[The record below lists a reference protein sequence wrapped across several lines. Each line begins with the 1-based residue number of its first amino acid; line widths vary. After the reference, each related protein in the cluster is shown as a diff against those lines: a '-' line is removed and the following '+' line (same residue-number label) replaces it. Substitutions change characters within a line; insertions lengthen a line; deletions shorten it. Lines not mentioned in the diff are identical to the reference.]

1 MLEKKKDRGSSKISS
16 KQQKSAASRSSPTSS
31 SNIDPAPGFSLRLEH
46 CAPASG
52 PQASP
57 LIGGLPGTS
66 LLIGR
71 QASSLQL
78 AHLKAQ
84 LALTQINNA
93 FAVGGRAATLTANS
107 NTLLPYISTTPPS
120 PTAAAISL
128 LNILKI
134 ANTMSHPLYNPYA
147 SGNQSS
153 SHGQYGHSSV
163 PPERDPRRT
172 SSHFGPGSNFSSS
185 GVSSATPANSGGT
198 IPSLLSLPVTY
209 IPKQRRPVLDKEIE
223 GSIDMRISRAREEV
237 RHQPVSQGSCFT
249 GTQTGGF
256 ASSSTGGISYPM
268 PSASQGQRHSDDES
282 GSSSLDWLQDY
293 KRATEDD
300 SSRYYSTSASCSF
313 PGSDDSRFNASSGR
327 ERGMQSIPGLGDYDY
342 PGPDKP
348 AAPTESSHPKYTSE
362 SAANILLHFGL
373 EKEDLEHLIS
383 FPENQ
388 ITPDNLPFIL
398 RQIRIQ
404 KAKKGTTA
412 DQSKPYPEP
421 KPTTSQSSSRGAGMH
436 LDEMSSA
443 VLQPSKVIDYGHTS
457 KYTGGV
463 VDEIG
468 RTSDS
473 RENSGGSGSMF
484 QMNPYSSG
492 SHKSGT
498 SAPSRDPWGSGA
510 SLSSS
515 YSSMQSSATPP
526 SSDPTKRLK
535 TQQDLTSQTTFSFPL
550 PKKDTD
556 IRLFKPEISNPLLT
570 QESRPDKQPVSKTEP
585 SDTVVRGGNTS
596 RPGILRLDGH
606 DKSSS
611 KDQSSTKGQ
620 GLKVAE
626 QIKKQQMQ
634 PKQSEPQPKQSGQQ
648 PKQPVQQPKQPVQQ
662 PKQPVQQPKQ
672 SVQQQSV
679 QQQPVR
685 QQKPVLQIGQMLQP
699 QGFPAARPVP
709 PPSFIPSSSST
720 SHSILPPVFVGGPRP
735 LVVPPALPQ
744 PVPGLMNFLH
754 MQMPPSS
761 NQRGATGEVSRILP
775 SAAMM
780 HDYAAASPRIFPH
793 TCTLCNKECSQM
805 KDWISHQNTSIH
817 LENCKLLRKRYPQ
830 WDGEV
835 PSLPRAPGS
844 NAKPSPSSSA
854 QTYQGRHQRSGR
866 EIPSRSRSSRSRSR
880 SYSPVRH
887 HGSESRRNRR
897 SSRSRSR
904 SYSPR
909 RYHGSESRR
918 EKRSRSRSPYSSRYT
933 RRSRSNSPRYDR
945 TTSSRYRSRSRSRER
960 RSSPRRRDEKRR
972 ERRSSS
978 ERSSPH
984 RKRSSSTEMLA
995 KKLLQT
1001 TAVQSLSSQSD
1012 LETVVKT
1019 LAPALL
1025 AELAKMKSS
1034 SSSAAS
1040 SSSSSNA
1047 AKKESTAKKAKSS
1060 LQKSEV
1066 NENLPPNEVKLQG
1079 VRTSLSHGDVVA
1091 AVEQFGKTKSVV
1103 LFRSKVEAIV
1113 RFEKA
1118 EDAEKLRSFN
1128 SINIKGMPVT
1138 IVREEKAAPL
1148 PTSAKE
1154 PTKPPEQKS
1163 SKSTQSTKSTNV
1175 GKSSSL
1181 PSAANKPKT
1190 GKLVAKAKVL
1200 VSKAKNQPT
1209 KQTVKKTKTGKVTAK
1224 GAVKSVDVRKGA
1236 SKVVGSNKLKKPVKK
1251 PDAGVSKKE
1260 PEPKTSETSAKE
1272 SVVAKD
1278 GETNNAAASAVKPV
1292 AELNK
1297 PVAEAK
1303 EVKSSESLELGE
1315 TGVVE
1320 PMEVVSSAEGEGE
1333 KVTDTK
1339 PLPTKSSETHPPTS
1353 TVQTTSSASS
1363 PKPPTDQPE
1372 KPQPTVTTPETSIKA
1387 PLQVQ
1392 QDTKP
1397 DPKSPAP
1404 VLETKTE
1411 ALQPQQQTTTGS
1423 AKEVETKTNDKDAVT
1438 TQKDAAPTISVS
1450 SSSTEAAASS
1460 SPPVAKLTIGDEI
1473 EKHLLKERIPI
1484 LKMVKLS
1491 NVKLFKLDYRVL
1503 LISNLPEYQDGCYT
1517 EQDVADLLV
1526 PFGFHYH
1533 EDSIYVIPQTRMAFA
1548 MMPTVQELK
1557 NIMRPSQK
1565 KDIFLHGSK
1574 ISVEVMKQYILFEP
1588 IDFYKSLMKLMRS
1601 PVFDNGTRTVFIRNI
1616 SQSQAKDLRE
1626 ALKKIGS
1633 VRNFLPVLNKVFVE
1647 FDSIRDADRL
1657 GVWFSLLNQTRN
1669 YSLLRLEVPRSAI
1682 TALPPRLAA
1691 NAVPDSKDIV
1701 AGATVPTTRSGV
1713 PQGSTAPFWVTMR
1726 TGPFVFPTT
1735 SPWFIIPDYQTVDVA
1750 QDVGICSSKG
1760 MKFYTLMLTGL
1771 PEGNYT
1777 QEDVAKLVWRYF
1789 PRQNLHW
1796 LYYNVTV
1803 LTLQRRAFVYFS
1815 GWRKCR
1821 EFIRDHIK
1829 SPVSVTDCTLKVHI
1843 VLEDIHHGSSEE
1855 VMYRNLMKWSNAHVP
1870 ELESLEDRLLCV
1882 EISETTMDLI
1892 MLVMHVVSSI
1902 ASFISFLP
1910 LANRVLIE
1918 MSEPSGVTKVVESA
1932 SQHHLTA
1939 VETWSKVQRIETLK
1953 SLKQRLQDS
1962 SEVIINLG
1970 LDATDVSSS
1979 LPAVTCEAQ
1988 PPPSNPDS
1996 AEAAVGSE
2004 SITAAPADVEM
2015 KDSVEKPSAQVTV
2028 DSRIPPKDVE
2038 KEVKTSENKPRS
2050 EVSVD
2055 SKIPPKDVQK
2065 KSEQK
2070 PASEVTVD
2078 SRISLQDL
2086 EKSKKNPSAEVS
2098 VDSRIPPKDVEKEV
2112 KTSENKPRSE
2122 VSVDSRIPP
2131 ENIEQEEVKK
2141 SEEKPASQV
2150 TVDSKIPPEKM
2161 DEVEVKD
2168 EASAAASVCSAD
2180 ANTVAAASSSDPS
2193 ATREVKTEEA
2203 ELPTINEDVFK
2214 VIAAAVRQHRLALR
2228 GGTPSEDREVQSSSR
2243 NSTSSRSVK
2252 SKEATQEKDPTDFTA
2267 SVDSSDFFSLEEQT
2281 FNLEDFVTVDEIV
2294 DDDQSSSSSRR
2305 TSRDRQGQESSDAAK
2320 QASTRSSKDS
2330 KSSASSSS
2338 PSSKPTKAS
2347 VRSSSSSSSKS
2358 ASPKRHQ
2365 DSSEPSRSHIKPSAA
2380 GRTSAEPPASSGHR
2394 AQPRSTKSPARASQS
2409 SSSGCRTRSAKTAAG
2424 SHQSHREEEKPTES
2438 AAAKSDHQVSA
2449 ESAAAKTVESETE
2462 TEASSEML
2470 PPAQRQD
2477 SEVTNRTRSLQTDL
2491 KNESLKEVKMS
2502 KERKKEE
2509 ADKHTE
2515 EQEEEEEEDYQ
2526 ILDSV
2531 DEQTDEQTTEEN
2543 PDEAQSEQRLDDG
2556 GQQVLD
2562 RVEKEGGAPPEE
2574 GNASV
2579 RVLESITEDQEAAVQ
2594 DDQRLME
2601 VKQPTEK
2608 NPSRAVDG
2616 SDKSAAEDSADQN
2629 QDTKSRKSP
2638 RSRGRRTKDKEMPSE
2653 ESCKASKDAGR
2664 SPDSEEKPPEG
2675 RDDKDAS
2682 TDVSEQGTFEILD
2695 SVEDQTRT
2703 EGDDQKPTADTTTE
2717 EDLFQV
2723 IDSVEDQPEMESE
2736 SNNKERRTK
2745 RGEAA
2750 AKRDDRP
2757 TRRTLRTRTSQS
2769 EDKEKSP
2776 KKADRTV
2783 RKHETRTKD
2792 SAAGKDKKEDEV
2804 ETLKKMVDS
2813 VDGASTT
2820 ERSGR
2825 RRTTRG
2831 NKEEKKTSSH
2841 SEATENPNEE
2851 EEIMYEI
2858 LDSVEDE
2865 AAVDE
2870 PTVSTRST
2878 RGRSQ
2883 RTSRKEAS
2891 NPTKDDTRRRR
2902 TPARDSQ
2909 KPNEEK
2915 AAAKERTPMKK
2926 SGAGE
2931 EEATYETLDSVEDD
2945 QPLTG
2950 GKPRRGR
2957 PKKDV
2962 KTAKKPNKAAKEE
2975 EATYQVLDSVG
2986 DETVED
2992 QHHTEE
2998 SKSPRKST
3006 VCEDDSRNTKK
3017 SSASMMDEEEEEPM
3031 YQIVDSLEDDQ
3042 EEKTNTE
3049 ESDGRTTERSWT
3061 KDEDPA
3067 AETGDLE
3074 PGGTSTAEPVEE
3086 NLQQTAELHPAAA
3099 ENKEQSPEPDEAPT
3113 ENKQE
3118 AAAES
3123 SLNLDEVS
3131 EEEEDYPD
3139 DGTEEEELKKKKQA
3153 AVAMTT
3159 RMEADGQQLLTL
3171 DEVGGDGDGRRPEI
3185 TEGELQELVT
3195 LDEIC
3200 EEEEG
3205 KAELSVPEPRPLN
3218 QESQSEASSNPQAA
3232 DEEQEKT
3239 SKYVKQKHEDDDS
3252 STVLEQSVNF
3262 VTVDEV
3268 GDAKDEEKEEEKE
3281 APTPRT
3287 RGRAKKR
3294 SRQSAVRKSTR
3305 GKTETPEEEGSMD
3318 SSAAQSDELLIQRTE
3333 VEAASGAQEEA
3344 ASAGQQLE
3352 GRLEEKEGR
3361 STDADNKRRKQ
3372 LIGPEAK
3379 KPRCQ
3384 SPGGEFSLPPFSS
3397 SPLGVEFV
3405 VPKSGF
3411 FCELC
3416 SVFYLNEISAKETHC
3431 SSQRHYHNLEKH
3443 YQKLKQKLSGTE
3455 NPQSSD

>member
-1 MLEKKKDRGSSKISS
+1 
-16 KQQKSAASRSSPTSS
+16 
-31 SNIDPAPGFSLRLEH
+31 
-46 CAPASG
+46 
-52 PQASP
+52 
-57 LIGGLPGTS
+57 
-66 LLIGR
+66 
-71 QASSLQL
+71 
-78 AHLKAQ
+78 
-84 LALTQINNA
+84 
-93 FAVGGRAATLTANS
+93 
-107 NTLLPYISTTPPS
+107 
-120 PTAAAISL
+120 
-128 LNILKI
+128 
-134 ANTMSHPLYNPYA
+134 MSHPLYNPYA
-147 SGNQSS
+147 SGNQNSS
-153 SHGQYGHSSV
+153 QGQYGHSSV

-172 SSHFGPGSNFSSS
+172 PSHLGPGSNFSSS
-185 GVSSATPANSGGT
+185 GVSSATSANSGGT

-209 IPKQRRPVLDKEIE
+209 IPKQRRPVLDEEIE
-223 GSIDMRISRAREEV
+223 GSVDMHISRAREEV
-237 RHQPVSQGSCFT
+237 RHQPVSQDSRFT
-249 GTQTGGF
+249 GPQTGRF
-256 ASSSTGGISYPM
+256 ASSSTGGISYPT
-268 PSASQGQRHSDDES
+268 PSTSQGQRHTDVES

-300 SSRYYSTSASCSF
+300 SSRFYSTSASCSF
-313 PGSDDSRFNASSGR
+313 PSSDDSRFDASSGR

-342 PGPDKP
+342 PGPDKL
-348 AAPTESSHPKYTSE
+348 AAPTESSRPKYTSE

-421 KPTTSQSSSRGAGMH
+421 QPATSMSSSRGAGMH
-436 LDEMSSA
+436 LNEMSST

-463 VDEIG
+463 GDEIG

-473 RENSGGSGSMF
+473 RENSGSSGSMF
-484 QMNPYSSG
+484 QMNPYSGG

-498 SAPSRDPWGSGA
+498 SVPSHDHWASGA

-535 TQQDLTSQTTFSFPL
+535 TQPDQTSQTSFSFPM

-556 IRLFKPEISNPLLT
+556 IRLFKTEIPNPLVTKELKSDN
-570 QESRPDKQPVSKTEP
+570 QQVSKTEP
-585 SDTVVRGGNTS
+585 SGTLVRGGNTN
-596 RPGILRLDGH
+596 RPGILRVDGH

-620 GLKVAE
+620 GLKVTE
-626 QIKKQQMQ
+626 QIQKQQMQ
-634 PKQSEPQPKQSGQQ
+634 PKQSEPQLKQLGQLPKQLGQL
-648 PKQPVQQPKQPVQQ
+648 PKQLGQLPKQLGQL
-662 PKQPVQQPKQ
+662 PKQLGQLPKQ
-672 SVQQQSV
+672 LGQLPKQLGQLPKQLA
-679 QQQPVR
+679 QQQPVK
-685 QQKPVLQIGQMLQP
+685 QQQPVLQMGQTLQP
-699 QGFPAARPVP
+699 QGFPAPRLVP

-720 SHSILPPVFVGGPRP
+720 SHSILPPVFVGVPRP
-735 LVVPPALPQ
+735 LVTPPALPQ
-744 PVPGLMNFLH
+744 PVPGLMNFLP
-754 MQMPPSS
+754 MQMPTSS
-761 NQRGATGEVSRILP
+761 NQRAATGEVSRNLP
-775 SAAMM
+775 SASMM

-835 PSLPRAPGS
+835 PSLPRAPRS
-844 NAKPSPSSSA
+844 DAKPSPSSSA
-854 QTYQGRHQRSGR
+854 QTYQERHQRSSR

-880 SYSPVRH
+880 SYSPCRH

-909 RYHGSESRR
+909 RYYGSESRR

-945 TTSSRYRSRSRSRER
+945 PTSSRYRSRSRSHER

-978 ERSSPH
+978 ERSSPR
-984 RKRSSSTEMLA
+984 RKRSSSTDMLT

-1025 AELAKMKSS
+1025 AELTKMKSS
-1034 SSSAAS
+1034 SSSS
-1040 SSSSSNA
+1040 
-1047 AKKESTAKKAKSS
+1047 KKELTTKKAKSS

-1066 NENLPPNEVKLQG
+1066 DESLPPNEVRLHG
-1079 VRTSLSHGDVVA
+1079 VRTSQSHSDVVA

-1103 LFRSKVEAIV
+1103 LFRSKLEAIV
-1113 RFEKA
+1113 RFENV
-1118 EDAEKLRSFN
+1118 EDAEKLKSLK
-1128 SINIKGMPVT
+1128 SIEIKGMPV
-1138 IVREEKAAPL
+1138 IVIREEKSPPKKPL
-1148 PTSAKE
+1148 PSSAKK
-1154 PTKPPEQKS
+1154 PTKPLEQKS
-1163 SKSTQSTKSTNV
+1163 TKSTQSTRSTNA

-1181 PSAANKPKT
+1181 PSAADRPKIV
-1190 GKLVAKAKVL
+1190 KLVAKAKVL

-1224 GAVKSVDVRKGA
+1224 GAVKSVDVKKGA
-1236 SKVVGSNKLKKPVKK
+1236 SKVVGSNKLNKPVKK
-1251 PDAGVSKKE
+1251 PDAGVSEKE

-1272 SVVAKD
+1272 SVVAPD

-1292 AELNK
+1292 AELSK

-1320 PMEVVSSAEGEGE
+1320 PMEVASSTEGKGE

-1339 PLPTKSSETHPPTS
+1339 PLPTKSSETHPPS
-1353 TVQTTSSASS
+1353 TVQTASS
-1363 PKPPTDQPE
+1363 VSSPEPPTDPPE
-1372 KPQPTVTTPETSIKA
+1372 KPQPAVTTPETSVKA
-1387 PLQVQ
+1387 PSQIQ

-1404 VLETKTE
+1404 ETKTE
-1411 ALQPQQQTTTGS
+1411 ALQTQQQTATGS
-1423 AKEVETKTNDKDAVT
+1423 AEGVDTKTNEKDAVT
-1438 TQKDAAPTISVS
+1438 TQKDAAPTVGVS
-1450 SSSTEAAASS
+1450 SSSTEAAAPS
-1460 SPPVAKLTIGDEI
+1460 SPPVAKLTMGDEI

-1484 LKMVKLS
+1484 LKMEKLQ
-1491 NVKLFKLDYRVL
+1491 NNKLFKLNYKVL
-1503 LISNLPEYQDGCYT
+1503 LVSNLPKYTDGRYT
-1517 EQDVADLLV
+1517 EQDIADLLV
-1526 PFGFHYH
+1526 PFGFQYH
-1533 EDSIYVIPQTRMAFA
+1533 KDSIYVVPQTGMAFV
-1548 MMPTVQELK
+1548 MMPTVQEVK
-1557 NIMRPSQK
+1557 NIMRPAQK
-1565 KDIFLHGSK
+1565 REIFLHGSK
-1574 ISVEVMKQYILFEP
+1574 ISVEVVKQYIFFEP
-1588 IDFYKSLMKLMRS
+1588 IDFYKSLMKLMHS
-1601 PVFDNGTRTVFIRNI
+1601 QPVLDKGTRTVFIRNI
-1616 SQSQAKDLRE
+1616 SQSETKDLRE
-1626 ALKKIGS
+1626 ALKKICS
-1633 VRNFLPVLNKVFVE
+1633 VRNFLPLLNKVFVE

-1657 GVWFSLLNQTRN
+1657 GVWFSLLKQTHN
-1669 YSLLRLEVPRSAI
+1669 YKLLRLEIPRSAI
-1682 TALPPRLAA
+1682 TAQPPRLAA
-1691 NAVPDSKDIV
+1691 NALPDSKDIV
-1701 AGATVPTTRSGV
+1701 AGATIPTTRSGV
-1713 PQGSTAPFWVTMR
+1713 PHGSTAPFWVTMK
-1726 TGPFVFPTT
+1726 TSPFVFPTT
-1735 SPWFIIPDYQTVDVA
+1735 SPWFIIPNYQTVDVA
-1750 QDVGICSSKG
+1750 QDVGICSGLG

-1771 PEGNYT
+1771 PEGNYS
-1777 QEDVAKLVWRYF
+1777 QEDVAKLVWSYF
-1789 PRQNLHW
+1789 PKQNLHW

-1815 GWRKCR
+1815 SWQKCR

-1829 SPVSVTDCTLKVHI
+1829 SPASVNDCTLKVHI
-1843 VLEDIHHGSSEE
+1843 VLEDIRHGSSEE

-1870 ELESLEDRLLCV
+1870 ELESLEDRLLSV
-1882 EISETTMDLI
+1882 EISETNMDLI
-1892 MLVMHVVSSI
+1892 MLVMHLVSSI
-1902 ASFISFLP
+1902 APFISFLP
-1910 LANRVLIE
+1910 LANRILIE

-1939 VETWSKVQRIETLK
+1939 MEAWSKVQRIETLK

-1962 SEVIINLG
+1962 SEIIINLG

-1979 LPAVTCEAQ
+1979 LPAVSCEAQ
-1988 PPPSNPDS
+1988 PPPLNPDS
-1996 AEAAVGSE
+1996 AVAAVGSE

-2015 KDSVEKPSAQVTV
+2015 KDSEEKPAAQVTV
-2028 DSRIPPKDVE
+2028 DSRIPPEDVKKEVMSENESGSEVTGDSRIPPKEVKKEVISENEPGSEVTVDCRILHKDVE
-2038 KEVKTSENKPRS
+2038 TSEKKPS
-2050 EVSVD
+2050 
-2055 SKIPPKDVQK
+2055 
-2065 KSEQK
+2065 
-2070 PASEVTVD
+2070 AEVTVD
-2078 SRISLQDL
+2078 SRILPENT
-2086 EKSKKNPSAEVS
+2086 EKEVKKDGQKPSAEV
-2098 VDSRIPPKDVEKEV
+2098 
-2112 KTSENKPRSE
+2112 T
-2122 VSVDSRIPP
+2122 VDSRIPP
-2131 ENIEQEEVKK
+2131 ENMEKEKVKK
-2141 SEEKPASQV
+2141 DGQKPSAEV
-2150 TVDSKIPPEKM
+2150 TVDSRIPPENMEK
-2161 DEVEVKD
+2161 VEVKD
-2168 EASAAASVCSAD
+2168 GASAAASVWSAD
-2180 ANTVAAASSSDPS
+2180 GNTVAAASSSDPS
-2193 ATREVKTEEA
+2193 ATREVKTQEA
-2203 ELPTINEDVFK
+2203 ELPPINEDVFK

-2228 GGTPSEDREVQSSSR
+2228 GETSNEDREVQSPGR

-2252 SKEATQEKDPTDFTA
+2252 NKDTARGKDPSDFTA
-2267 SVDSSDFFSLEEQT
+2267 DVVSSDFFSFDEQS

-2294 DDDQSSSSSRR
+2294 EDDQSSSSSRR
-2305 TSRDRQGQESSDAAK
+2305 TSREGRGRESSDAAK
-2320 QASTRSSKDS
+2320 QTSTRSSKDS
-2330 KSSASSSS
+2330 KSSASSSCS
-2338 PSSKPTKAS
+2338 SSKPTKAS

-2365 DSSEPSRSHIKPSAA
+2365 DSSKPSRSHIKPSAA
-2380 GRTSAEPPASSGHR
+2380 GRTSAEPPVSSGHR
-2394 AQPRSTKSPARASQS
+2394 AQPSSTKSPARASQS
-2409 SSSGCRTRSAKTAAG
+2409 SSSGRRTRSAKTAAG

-2438 AAAKSDHQVSA
+2438 AAARSDHQVSA

-2470 PPAQRQD
+2470 PPAQRQE
-2477 SEVTNRTRSLQTDL
+2477 SEVTSRTQSLQ
-2491 KNESLKEVKMS
+2491 NESLREEEMS

-2515 EQEEEEEEDYQ
+2515 EEEEEEDYQ

-2531 DEQTDEQTTEEN
+2531 EEQTDEQTTEEN

-2556 GQQVLD
+2556 VQQVLD
-2562 RVEKEGGAPPEE
+2562 RVEEEGGARPEE

-2579 RVLESITEDQEAAVQ
+2579 RVLESITEDQEAAAE
-2594 DDQRLME
+2594 DDQHPME
-2601 VKQPTEK
+2601 VKQPTDK
-2608 NPSRAVDG
+2608 NPSRAVDS

-2629 QDTKSRKSP
+2629 QDTRSRKSA
-2638 RSRGRRTKDKEMPSE
+2638 RSGERRTRDQEMPSE
-2653 ESCKASKDAGR
+2653 ESCKAFKDAGG
-2664 SPDSEEKPPEG
+2664 SPDSKEKPPKG

-2695 SVEDQTRT
+2695 SVEDQTST
-2703 EGDDQKPTADTTTE
+2703 EGDDQKPPSEQKPTGDTTTE

-2723 IDSVEDQPEMESE
+2723 IDSVEDQTETESE

-2745 RGEAA
+2745 RGEASA
-2750 AKRDDRP
+2750 TKRDERP
-2757 TRRTLRTRTSQS
+2757 SRRTPRTRTSRS

-2783 RKHETRTKD
+2783 RKHETGTKD
-2792 SAAGKDKKEDEV
+2792 STAGKDKKEDKE
-2804 ETLKKMVDS
+2804 ETLKKTVDS

-2825 RRTTRG
+2825 RRSTRG
-2831 NKEEKKTSSH
+2831 NKEEKKTPSH
-2841 SEATENPNEE
+2841 TEATEKPDRE
-2851 EEIMYEI
+2851 EEITYEI

-2891 NPTKDDTRRRR
+2891 NATKDDTRRRR
-2902 TPARDSQ
+2902 TPARGSQ

-2915 AAAKERTPMKK
+2915 AAAKERTPTKKK

-2931 EEATYETLDSVEDD
+2931 EEATYEILDSVEDD
-2945 QPLTG
+2945 QPTTG

-2962 KTAKKPNKAAKEE
+2962 KTAKKPNKAAAADEE
-2975 EATYQVLDSVG
+2975 EEEEDAYQVLDSVG
-2986 DETVED
+2986 DETVDD
-2992 QHHTEE
+2992 QRHTDE
-2998 SKSPRKST
+2998 SKSP
-3006 VCEDDSRNTKK
+3006 VCEDDGRKTKK
-3017 SSASMMDEEEEEPM
+3017 SSTSLINEEEEEPM

-3049 ESDGRTTERSWT
+3049 ESDRRTTERSWT

-3074 PGGTSTAEPVEE
+3074 PGGTSAAEAVEE
-3086 NLQQTAELHPAAA
+3086 NLQQTGELHPAAA
-3099 ENKEQSPEPDEAPT
+3099 ENKEKSPEPDEAST
-3113 ENKQE
+3113 KKKQE
-3118 AAAES
+3118 AALES

-3139 DGTEEEELKKKKQA
+3139 DSTEEEELKKKQKQMKKQHEERRSREREERQPRSRRRGEGSSV
-3153 AVAMTT
+3153 AVTT

-3205 KAELSVPEPRPLN
+3205 KAELSMPEPRPLC

-3232 DEEQEKT
+3232 DEEEEKT
-3239 SKYVKQKHEDDDS
+3239 SKSVKRKHEDDDS
-3252 STVLEQSVNF
+3252 SAVLEQSVNF

-3268 GDAKDEEKEEEKE
+3268 GDAEDEEKEETEKE
-3281 APTPRT
+3281 ETKEEARTPRT
-3287 RGRAKKR
+3287 RGRPKKR

-3305 GKTETPEEEGSMD
+3305 GKTETPEEEGSVD
-3318 SSAAQSDELLIQRTE
+3318 SSAAQSDEPPIQRTE

-3352 GRLEEKEGR
+3352 GHLEEEEGR
-3361 STDADNKRRKQ
+3361 SSDADKKRRKQ

-3384 SPGGEFSLPPFSS
+3384 SAGGEFSLPPFSS
-3397 SPLGVEFV
+3397 STPLGVEFV

-3431 SSQRHYHNLEKH
+3431 SSQRHYDNLQKH
-3443 YQKLKQKLSGTE
+3443 YQKLKQKLSGTQ
-3455 NPQSSD
+3455 NPQSCD

>member
-1 MLEKKKDRGSSKISS
+1 
-16 KQQKSAASRSSPTSS
+16 
-31 SNIDPAPGFSLRLEH
+31 
-46 CAPASG
+46 
-52 PQASP
+52 
-57 LIGGLPGTS
+57 
-66 LLIGR
+66 
-71 QASSLQL
+71 
-78 AHLKAQ
+78 
-84 LALTQINNA
+84 
-93 FAVGGRAATLTANS
+93 
-107 NTLLPYISTTPPS
+107 
-120 PTAAAISL
+120 
-128 LNILKI
+128 
-134 ANTMSHPLYNPYA
+134 MSHPLYNPYA

-153 SHGQYGHSSV
+153 SQGQYGHASV

-172 SSHFGPGSNFSSS
+172 SSHLGPGSNFSSS
-185 GVSSATPANSGGT
+185 GISSATPANSGGT

-209 IPKQRRPVLDKEIE
+209 RTNQRRPVLDKEIE
-223 GSIDMRISRAREEV
+223 GSIDMHISRAREEV

-268 PSASQGQRHSDDES
+268 PSASQGQRHSDVES

-300 SSRYYSTSASCSF
+300 SSRYSTSALCSF
-313 PGSDDSRFNASSGR
+313 PGSNDSRFNASSGR
-327 ERGMQSIPGLGDYDY
+327 QRGMQSIPGLGDYDY

-348 AAPTESSHPKYTSE
+348 ATLTESSRPKYTSE

-388 ITPDNLPFIL
+388 ITPDNLPSIL

-404 KAKKGTTA
+404 KAKKGKTA

-421 KPTTSQSSSRGAGMH
+421 QPTTSQSSSRGAGMH

-443 VLQPSKVIDYGHTS
+443 VLQPCKVIDYGHTS

-492 SHKSGT
+492 SHESVT
-498 SAPSRDPWGSGA
+498 SIPSRDPWGSGA

-556 IRLFKPEISNPLLT
+556 IRLFKPEISNPLMT
-570 QESRPDKQPVSKTEP
+570 QESKPDKQPVSKTEI
-585 SDTVVRGGNTS
+585 SGTLVRGGNPV
-596 RPGILRLDGH
+596 RHGIVLFDSK

-611 KDQSSTKGQ
+611 KDQNKTQGRSSMFTDQPGQ
-620 GLKVAE
+620 KLKTLR
-626 QIKKQQMQ
+626 QQ
-634 PKQSEPQPKQSGQQ
+634 PKQSEQQ

-672 SVQQQSV
+672 PGQQPKQPGQQPKQPGQQPKQPVQQPKQPVQQPKQPVQQTKQLGQQPKQSV
-679 QQQPVR
+679 QPQPVR
-685 QQKPVLQIGQMLQP
+685 QQQPVLQMGQTLQP
-699 QGFPAARPVP
+699 QGFPAAHPVP

-720 SHSILPPVFVGGPRP
+720 SHSILPPVFVGVSRS

-744 PVPGLMNFLH
+744 PVPDLMNFLH

-805 KDWISHQNTSIH
+805 KDWFSHQNTSIH
-817 LENCKLLRKRYPQ
+817 LENCKLLRTRYPQ

-880 SYSPVRH
+880 SYSP
-887 HGSESRRNRR
+887 RRC
-897 SSRSRSR
+897 
-904 SYSPR
+904 
-909 RYHGSESRR
+909 HGSESRR
-918 EKRSRSRSPYSSRYT
+918 EKRSRSRSPYSSSYT
-933 RRSRSNSPRYDR
+933 RGSRSNSPRYDR
-945 TTSSRYRSRSRSRER
+945 PTSSRYRSRSRSRER

-1034 SSSAAS
+1034 SSSSAAS
-1040 SSSSSNA
+1040 LASSSNA
-1047 AKKESTAKKAKSS
+1047 VKSTKAKPS
-1060 LQKSEV
+1060 LQKSEASSSTKPKV
-1066 NENLPPNEVKLQG
+1066 VKSLPPTMVKLQG

-1103 LFRSKVEAIV
+1103 LFRSKVEAV
-1113 RFEKA
+1113 VCFEKA
-1118 EDAEKLRSFN
+1118 DDAEKLRSFN
-1128 SINIKGMPVT
+1128 SINMKGMPVT

-1163 SKSTQSTKSTNV
+1163 MGCTIDMPQSTKFTPT
-1175 GKSSSL
+1175 GTSSSL
-1181 PSAANKPKT
+1181 PSAADKPKT

-1200 VSKAKNQPT
+1200 VSKAKNQQT
-1209 KQTVKKTKTGKVTAK
+1209 KQTVKKTKVGKVTAK
-1224 GAVKSVDVRKGA
+1224 GAVKAGA
-1236 SKVVGSNKLKKPVKK
+1236 SKVLG
-1251 PDAGVSKKE
+1251 SKKVGGSGKGE
-1260 PEPKTSETSAKE
+1260 EVKDSKVLPEKPSET
-1272 SVVAKD
+1272 
-1278 GETNNAAASAVKPV
+1278 
-1292 AELNK
+1292 
-1297 PVAEAK
+1297 
-1303 EVKSSESLELGE
+1303 
-1315 TGVVE
+1315 
-1320 PMEVVSSAEGEGE
+1320 
-1333 KVTDTK
+1333 
-1339 PLPTKSSETHPPTS
+1339 PPPAR
-1353 TVQTTSSASS
+1353 TVQTR
-1363 PKPPTDQPE
+1363 
-1372 KPQPTVTTPETSIKA
+1372 PET
-1387 PLQVQ
+1387 
-1392 QDTKP
+1392 
-1397 DPKSPAP
+1397 
-1404 VLETKTE
+1404 LETK
-1411 ALQPQQQTTTGS
+1411 Q
-1423 AKEVETKTNDKDAVT
+1423 KDAVT
-1438 TQKDAAPTISVS
+1438 TQKDAASTISVP
-1450 SSSTEAAASS
+1450 SSSTEAAATTSS
-1460 SPPVAKLTIGDEI
+1460 SAAVPAQTVGDEI
-1473 EKHLLKERIPI
+1473 GKHLCEKNFRFI
-1484 LKMVKLS
+1484 KMPKCLS
-1491 NVKLFKLDYRVL
+1491 STFEKTLLFLN
-1503 LISNLPEYQDGCYT
+1503 NLPKYEDGCYT

-1526 PFGFHYH
+1526 PFGFQY
-1533 EDSIYVIPQTRMAFA
+1533 EDDYIYVIPQTRMAFA
-1548 MMPTVQELK
+1548 LMPGVKELQNVLKAKGSRHLLFKGSKVSPQVVNNAMLMDPLGFYKCLMKVVRFQQQNNDGTRMIFIK
-1557 NIMRPSQK
+1557 NISPS
-1565 KDIFLHGSK
+1565 
-1574 ISVEVMKQYILFEP
+1574 EA
-1588 IDFYKSLMKLMRS
+1588 R
-1601 PVFDNGTRTVFIRNI
+1601 
-1616 SQSQAKDLRE
+1616 DLRKTLTE
-1626 ALKKIGS
+1626 ITS
-1633 VRNFLPVLNKVFVE
+1633 VRNYLPLLNKVFIE
-1647 FDSIRDADRL
+1647 FDSDHDADRL
-1657 GVWFSLLNQTRN
+1657 GFW
-1669 YSLLRLEVPRSAI
+1669 YSRLKQDNSYKLYRIKIPEGTITPLPSRLEPNGVLDRRDVA
-1682 TALPPRLAA
+1682 
-1691 NAVPDSKDIV
+1691 
-1701 AGATVPTTRSGV
+1701 AGATVLTTRCGL

-1726 TGPFVFPTT
+1726 TRPFVFPTM
-1735 SPWFIIPDYQTVDVA
+1735 SPWFIIPDHVTFNSWKDFQEARIQRSADPTV
-1750 QDVGICSSKG
+1750 
-1760 MKFYTLMLTGL
+1760 MLTNL
-1771 PEGNYT
+1771 PGEHYS
-1777 QEDVAKLVWRYF
+1777 QEVFVELLRCYF
-1789 PRQNLHW
+1789 PILHSE
-1796 LYYNVTV
+1796 LHSVTV
-1803 LTLQRRAFVYFS
+1803 LTLQRRAFVFFNS
-1815 GWRKCR
+1815 WGECLIFAQNHFR
-1821 EFIRDHIK
+1821 I
-1829 SPVSVTDCTLKVHI
+1829 PVSFGDHKLGIHFI
-1843 VLEDIHHGSSEE
+1843 LERMDPGAAEE

-1939 VETWSKVQRIETLK
+1939 VETWKRVGRVESVRSLNQRRGLR
-1953 SLKQRLQDS
+1953 SSRL
-1962 SEVIINLG
+1962 V
-1970 LDATDVSSS
+1970 
-1979 LPAVTCEAQ
+1979 VTREAQ
-1988 PPPSNPDS
+1988 PRPSNP
-1996 AEAAVGSE
+1996 GFE
-2004 SITAAPADVEM
+2004 SIRAAPADVEM
-2015 KDSVEKPSAQVTV
+2015 KDSEEKPSAQVTV
-2028 DSRIPPKDVE
+2028 DSKIPPKDVQKKSEQKPASEVTVDSRIPPENME
-2038 KEVKTSENKPRS
+2038 KVEDKKSEEKPASEVTVDSGIPPQDVKKNEKKSSAEVSVDSKIPPKDVKTEVKSEKKPRS

-2078 SRISLQDL
+2078 SRISPQDL

-2168 EASAAASVCSAD
+2168 EASAAASVCSTD

-2228 GGTPSEDREVQSSSR
+2228 GGTPSEDRESSNR
-2243 NSTSSRSVK
+2243 NSTSSKSVK
-2252 SKEATQEKDPTDFTA
+2252 SEDMAQEKDPTDFTA

-2294 DDDQSSSSSRR
+2294 DDDQSSPSSRR

-2380 GRTSAEPPASSGHR
+2380 GRTSAEPPASSSHR

-2409 SSSGCRTRSAKTAAG
+2409 SSSSCRTRSAKTAAG
-2424 SHQSHREEEKPTES
+2424 SHQSYREEEKPIES

-2449 ESAAAKTVESETE
+2449 ESAAAKTVASETE

-2629 QDTKSRKSP
+2629 QDTESRKSP

-2664 SPDSEEKPPEG
+2664 SPDSEQKPPEG

-2703 EGDDQKPTADTTTE
+2703 EGDDQKPTADMTTE

-2723 IDSVEDQPEMESE
+2723 IDSVEDQPETESE

-2757 TRRTLRTRTSQS
+2757 TRRTPRTRTSQS

-2792 SAAGKDKKEDEV
+2792 STAGKDKKEDEV

-2825 RRTTRG
+2825 RRSTRG

-2841 SEATENPNEE
+2841 SEATENPNGE
-2851 EEIMYEI
+2851 EEITYEI
-2858 LDSVEDE
+2858 LDFMEDE

-2870 PTVSTRST
+2870 PTISTRST

-2891 NPTKDDTRRRR
+2891 NPTKDDTRKRR

-2931 EEATYETLDSVEDD
+2931 EDATYEILDSVEDD

-2975 EATYQVLDSVG
+2975 EATCQVLDSVG

-3006 VCEDDSRNTKK
+3006 ICEDDSRNTKK
-3017 SSASMMDEEEEEPM
+3017 SSASMMDEEGEEPM

-3049 ESDGRTTERSWT
+3049 ESDERTTERSWT

-3118 AAAES
+3118 VAAES

-3139 DGTEEEELKKKKQA
+3139 DGTEEEELKKKQA

-3159 RMEADGQQLLTL
+3159 SMEADGQQLLTL
-3171 DEVGGDGDGRRPEI
+3171 DEVGGDGDGRRLEI

-3195 LDEIC
+3195 PDEIC

-3205 KAELSVPEPRPLN
+3205 KAELSVPEPRPLS

-3239 SKYVKQKHEDDDS
+3239 SKYVKRKHEDDDS

-3443 YQKLKQKLSGTE
+3443 YQRLRQKLLGTSTE
-3455 NPQSSD
+3455 SPQSSSSD